1 VTIESNDPASKK
13 VPLPAKKSVEGQFTF
28 STAQWLNISV
38 SETGENLSGTG
49 GPIAAAYAAW
59 AIALAGLVGSLLLSE
74 VLEFPPCE
82 LCWYQRIALY
92 PLVVIIGIGIA
103 YRDAGWRRYAMVLT
117 VIGLAIAVY
126 HNLLYYGIIPEEITP
141 CTEGVPCNA
150 RQLELFG
157 FITIPLM
164 SLGSFA
170 VILLCLIIYRP
181 VAEVKK

>member
-1 VTIESNDPASKK
+1 M
-13 VPLPAKKSVEGQFTF
+13 QC
-28 STAQWLNISV
+28 LNINV
-38 SETGENLSGTG
+38 SEDRENLASAG
-49 GPIAAAYAAW
+49 GPLVAAYAAW

-74 VLEFPPCE
+74 VFEFPPCV

-117 VIGLAIAVY
+117 VIGLAIAAY

-164 SLGSFA
+164 SLASFA
-170 VILLCLIIYRP
+170 VILFCLIIYRP
-181 VAEVKK
+181 SSKNNE